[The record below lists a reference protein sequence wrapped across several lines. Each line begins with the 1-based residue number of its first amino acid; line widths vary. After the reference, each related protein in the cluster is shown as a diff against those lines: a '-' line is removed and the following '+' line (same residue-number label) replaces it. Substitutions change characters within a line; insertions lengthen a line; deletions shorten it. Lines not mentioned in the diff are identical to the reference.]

1 MNAALRWL
9 VVQWPYA
16 TLLAAGFLLLL
27 LPFLLPLGLPLAVI
41 FLQLPVYMLH
51 QFEEHDRDRFR
62 AFINA
67 TIGGGREALTP
78 LAVFVINSAGVWGVD
93 LAALYLAYFV
103 HPALGLIAIDLA
115 VVNGI
120 THIIAALILRRYNPG
135 LWTSLCLLLPVG
147 IWALVTVSAATQA
160 DWKMHTLALGTAIL
174 VHVLIIAHIKLRL
187 ALMEKSASGI

>member
-9 VVQWPYA
+9 LVQWPYA
-16 TLLAAGFLLLL
+16 TLLSAGFLLLL
-27 LPFLLPLGLPLAVI
+27 LPFILPLGLPLALV

-51 QFEEHDRDRFR
+51 QFEEHDQDRFR
-62 AFINA
+62 TFINA

-78 LAVFVINSAGVWGVD
+78 LAVFVINSVGVWGVD
-93 LAALYLAYFV
+93 LASLYLAYFV

-120 THIIAALILRRYNPG
+120 THIVAALALRRYNPG
-135 LWTSLCLLLPVG
+135 LWTSIGLLLPAG
-147 IWALVTVSAATQA
+147 IWGLITVSAATHA
-160 DWKMHTLALGTAIL
+160 DAKMHALALGVAIL

-187 ALMEKSASGI
+187 RRLGA